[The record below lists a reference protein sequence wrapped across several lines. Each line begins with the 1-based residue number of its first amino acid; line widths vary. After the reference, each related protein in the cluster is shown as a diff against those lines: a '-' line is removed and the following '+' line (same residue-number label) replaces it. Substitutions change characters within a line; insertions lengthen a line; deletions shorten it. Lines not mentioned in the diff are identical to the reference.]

1 MNIST
6 LEKLLI
12 KTKKKYVKLREP
24 GGSTNSE
31 KIRKIILN
39 NKSSFNSLTDL
50 LLYLASRNENVQK
63 NSFLAN
69 AINGYLFENE
79 SITTINN
86 LDDAVQSISNYE
98 IVKFSKKTFTD
109 NFIQATLLPK

>member
-1 MNIST
+1 
-6 LEKLLI
+6 LEKLKNGDFEENYI
-12 KTKKKYVKLREP
+12 DEAKL
-24 GGSTNSE
+24 NQ
-31 KIRKIILN
+31 INQI
-39 NKSSFNSLTDL
+39 
-50 LLYLASRNENVQK
+50 NESIQK
-63 NSFLAN
+63 NSFLAY
-69 AINGYLFENE
+69 AINTYFFENE